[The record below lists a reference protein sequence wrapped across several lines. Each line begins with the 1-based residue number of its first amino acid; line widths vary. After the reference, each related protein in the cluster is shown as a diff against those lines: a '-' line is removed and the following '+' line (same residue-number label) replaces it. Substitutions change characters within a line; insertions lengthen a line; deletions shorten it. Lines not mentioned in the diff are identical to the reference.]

1 MGLIFL
7 PKKIIIDVSYDIFVE
22 GVMKLNNKGQA
33 LVEYLLI
40 IAVISVVVV
49 SLVKLLGGY
58 LQDSMTKTSCKLI
71 DKEYVEGSKQARELA
86 NKIIRFIFFLTP
98 QRRFLW

>member
-1 MGLIFL
+1 
-7 PKKIIIDVSYDIFVE
+7 
-22 GVMKLNNKGQA
+22 MKMNSKGQA

-58 LQDSMTKTSCKLI
+58 LQDMITKTTCNSFM
-71 DKEYVEGSKQARELA
+71 DRVYVEGSKPGEG
-86 NKIIRFIFFLTP
+86 KCIDE
-98 QRRFLW
+98 

>member
-1 MGLIFL
+1 M
-7 PKKIIIDVSYDIFVE
+7 
-22 GVMKLNNKGQA
+22 NNKGQA

-58 LQDSMTKTSCKLI
+58 LQDSITKSSCSLM
-71 DKEYVEGSKQARELA
+71 DKVYVEGAKPGEGTCVD
-86 NKIIRFIFFLTP
+86 K
-98 QRRFLW
+98 

>member
-1 MGLIFL
+1 
-7 PKKIIIDVSYDIFVE
+7 
-22 GVMKLNNKGQA
+22 MKMNQKGQA

-58 LQDSMTKTSCKLI
+58 LHDSMVKSSCNLV
-71 DKEYVEGSKQARELA
+71 DKVYVEGSSPGQATCVDA
-86 NKIIRFIFFLTP
+86 
-98 QRRFLW
+98 

>member
-1 MGLIFL
+1 MRVG
-7 PKKIIIDVSYDIFVE
+7 
-22 GVMKLNNKGQA
+22 NKGQA

-58 LQDSMTKTSCKLI
+58 LQDSITKSSCSLM
-71 DKEYVEGSKQARELA
+71 DKVYVEGAKPGEGTCVDQ
-86 NKIIRFIFFLTP
+86 
-98 QRRFLW
+98 